1 MSGSAITTTSQQP
14 HDLVEL
20 GHLTEDAIVN
30 AIRTRFLQDKI
41 YTRIRNATL
50 VVVNPYKDIIGT
62 SLAQVSEQYLNEY
75 KEPARGG
82 TNNNNSTSSSQLLDP
97 HIFQHVNQ
105 AYFHMRR
112 SGRDQSM
119 IFRHV
124 YPRYIYTHDPP
135 LTKQNMYL
143 GVWQVAAKQAFEKR
157 CCST

>member
-1 MSGSAITTTSQQP
+1 MSGSAIPTTSQQP

-30 AIRTRFLQDKI
+30 TIRTRFLQDKI

-50 VVVNPYKDIIGT
+50 VVVNPYKDIAGT
-62 SLAQVSEQYLNEY
+62 SLSQVSEQYLNEY

-82 TNNNNSTSSSQLLDP
+82 INNNSNTSSQLLDP
-97 HIFQHVNQ
+97 HIFQHANQ

-124 YPRYIYTHDPP
+124 YSIKMIHKTDPS
-135 LTKQNMYL
+135 LTMQIM
-143 GVWQVAAKQAFEKR
+143 
-157 CCST
+157 

>member
-1 MSGSAITTTSQQP
+1 MSGSAISNTSQQP

-50 VVVNPYKDIIGT
+50 VVVNPYKDIIGA

-82 TNNNNSTSSSQLLDP
+82 NSNTSSSQLLDP

-124 YPRYIYTHDPP
+124 TMTYIVIHY
-135 LTKQNMYL
+135 
-143 GVWQVAAKQAFEKR
+143 
-157 CCST
+157 